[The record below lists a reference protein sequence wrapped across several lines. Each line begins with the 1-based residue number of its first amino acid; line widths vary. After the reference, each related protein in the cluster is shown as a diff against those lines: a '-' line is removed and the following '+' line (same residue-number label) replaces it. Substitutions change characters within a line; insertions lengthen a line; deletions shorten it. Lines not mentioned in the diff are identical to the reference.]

1 MVTNH
6 SLITITSSSVY
17 LVNNID
23 IKNMQQ
29 KSAGKHNLRV
39 LIFGNNMI
47 LPHTLL
53 SLVLAQ
59 FQYN

>member
-29 KSAGKHNLRV
+29 ESGVKHNLHV
-39 LIFGNNMI
+39 WIFGNNMI

-53 SLVLAQ
+53 SLVLVQ